1 MDSFCEKPL
10 PPPRPQ
16 EKKTC
21 STNVCSML
29 SRSHLCFLPEFVAIL
44 PNIAG
49 KAAPSSSKS
58 AGAGRCPGSSGA
70 SVTLRT
76 WERRYFQRR
85 MFHPLRSGRL
95 GRLANKCKQYSLAA
109 EFGTGIIP
117 PLVSAGTLVATC
129 WVDGGG
135 CPTFTR
141 LFRLFD
147 KCTVHMIKNERFL
160 VAKWPLSQV
169 SVMCN
174 GCQFCFAVST

>member
-1 MDSFCEKPL
+1 MSPPKHSWKGCPKLLQKRWSWQMSWKFWSFGDPEDL
-10 PPPRPQ
+10 GTAIFSAQDVPPPA
-16 EKKTC
+16 K
-21 STNVCSML
+21 
-29 SRSHLCFLPEFVAIL
+29 RSARS
-44 PNIAG
+44 A
-49 KAAPSSSKS
+49 SK
-58 AGAGRCPGSSGA
+58 
-70 SVTLRT
+70 
-76 WERRYFQRR
+76 QI
-85 MFHPLRSGRL
+85 
-95 GRLANKCKQYSLAA
+95 CKQYSLAA

-141 LFRLFD
+141 LFRLFV

-174 GCQFCFAVST
+174 GCQFCLAVST